1 MSELEF
7 KLPDVGEGLSEA
19 EIVEWHV
26 EPGSAVK
33 RDQVLVDVETD
44 KSLVELPSPVNGTVV
59 RLGGDAGDVLEVGA
73 VLVVLETDE
82 PVRASSRESGGGA
95 SAAAPA
101 AEPTPAEPTPA
112 APAATAAPAEE
123 APAAPA
129 DAPAAVDGAA
139 PPPSRR
145 VLASPATRK
154 LALELGVDLSAVQG
168 SGPGGRISKDD
179 VMSFDQAP
187 EAPAPSAEPPSGAP
201 AVAAAKP
208 QPAPRTL
215 VDEVVPL
222 RGLRRQIAKS
232 MTRSWRDVPHI
243 TDFRE
248 VDATGLVAAR
258 ARLRPRLE
266 REGVAFTYL
275 PLLVKA
281 VVASLGEH
289 PKLNASVDMDAETVS
304 YRGRRNIG
312 LATTTDAGLIVPV
325 LKDADTLSLSEIAR
339 QIELLADAARARTVT
354 TEQTSEG
361 TFTIT
366 NFGTFGGWIGTP
378 IIRPPE
384 AAIAGFGRIRDA
396 VVAVDG
402 VPVVR
407 PTLPVSVSA
416 DHRLL
421 DGNDLG
427 GFLTTLIEYLTD
439 PVLLLEAS

>member
-7 KLPDVGEGLSEA
+7 RLPDVGEGLSEA

-82 PVRASSRESGGGA
+82 PVRASSREPGDGAA
-95 SAAAPA
+95 SASLAP
-101 AEPTPAEPTPA
+101 PTPA
-112 APAATAAPAEE
+112 APAAAATPVEE
-123 APAAPA
+123 APEAPA
-129 DAPAAVDGAA
+129 DAPDAPEDTRAAVDGAA
-139 PPPSRR
+139 PPGRR

-154 LALELGVDLSAVQG
+154 LALELGVDLSAVWG

-179 VMSFDQAP
+179 VTSFAQEP
-187 EAPAPSAEPPSGAP
+187 QAPAPSAEPRSGAP
-201 AVAAAKP
+201 MAVDE
-208 QPAPRTL
+208 QPRPGPRRL

-281 VVASLGEH
+281 VVASLGG
-289 PKLNASVDMDAETVS
+289 A
-304 YRGRRNIG
+304 
-312 LATTTDAGLIVPV
+312 
-325 LKDADTLSLSEIAR
+325 
-339 QIELLADAARARTVT
+339 
-354 TEQTSEG
+354 
-361 TFTIT
+361 
-366 NFGTFGGWIGTP
+366 
-378 IIRPPE
+378 PE
-384 AAIAGFGRIRDA
+384 AQRERRHGRGDDQLPRQAEHRSRHHDRRGT
-396 VVAVDG
+396 D
-402 VPVVR
+402 R
-407 PTLPVSVSA
+407 PGP
-416 DHRLL
+416 
-421 DGNDLG
+421 
-427 GFLTTLIEYLTD
+427 
-439 PVLLLEAS
+439 